1 MRVERRARQR
11 LHVQRQH
18 TQRHLAMHRTGPVH
32 ERRDP
37 LDRREPRAPRELQRR
52 KAPRPR
58 PIGPLFGRLRG
69 LRRLASERTHAL
81 EHAGTDR
88 ARHVLQKRVAV
99 RERLGD
105 GAAHRLR
112 RRVRER
118 RRARRRQRTERR
130 HAQLQHTSDVR
141 PVHVARRL
149 IRPHV
154 DHRARQHRAHKLRAR
169 LADTQR
175 QLLLPQI
182 IRHIQLADQMQEHL
196 VV

>member
-1 MRVERRARQR
+1 MRVERRAGQR

-18 TQRHLAMHRTGPVH
+18 TQRRLALHRTGLVH
-32 ERRDP
+32 ERRDQ
-37 LDRREPRAPRELQRR
+37 LDRGKTRAPRKLQRR
-52 KAPRPR
+52 HAPRPR
-58 PIGPLFGRLRG
+58 PIGPFLGRLRG
-69 LRRLASERTHAL
+69 LQRLAAERTHAL

-88 ARHVLQKRVAV
+88 ARHVLQQRVAR
-99 RERLGD
+99 RECLGD

-112 RRVRER
+112 RRVREN
-118 RRARRRQRTERR
+118 RRARRRQRAERR
-130 HAQLQHTSDVR
+130 HRQLQHTSDVR

-149 IRPHV
+149 IRAHV
-154 DHRARQHRAHKLRAR
+154 DHRARQHRAHELRAR

-182 IRHIQLADQMQEHL
+182 IRHIQLADQVQEHL